1 MQGLTPAQSEA
12 STDMEAAPEARLG
25 AAEQAWADGEDA
37 ACIRLAEPLLSNA
50 ILAEGA
56 RTLLAQA
63 HQRLSEAS
71 EAAGDPA
78 LALRHFRRFHHL
90 HVETLE
96 LRLARGEAKA
106 DEALRDSLTGLA
118 SREALDLRLPLM
130 MQQALAANRGLCLV
144 RIELDPLQPARLG
157 LSAAMSDAVLR
168 ELGGLLRAHSRAEDL
183 ALRFAGQTLAL
194 VLSDTELA
202 TARMVCERVRRAAQA
217 HDWTPQH
224 PELRVTL
231 SLGLTSLRSGD
242 NTAQL
247 LARAEAGLV
256 SARRDGRNCVRTGV
270 LSV

>member
-1 MQGLTPAQSEA
+1 
-12 STDMEAAPEARLG
+12 MEAAPEAQLG
-25 AAEQAWADGEDA
+25 AAEQALTGGDA
-37 ACIRLAEPLLSNA
+37 AACVRLAEPLLQNTAS
-50 ILAEGA
+50 AEQA
-56 RTLLAQA
+56 RVLLAQA
-63 HQRLSEAS
+63 FKCLSDAS
-71 EAAGDPA
+71 EAAGDHA
-78 LALRHFRRFHHL
+78 LALQQFRRFHHL
-90 HVETLE
+90 HVESLH
-96 LRLARGEAKA
+96 LRLARGEAQSE
-106 DEALRDSLTGLA
+106 DTLRDALTGLA

-157 LSAAMSDAVLR
+157 LAASMSDAVLR
-168 ELGGLLRAHSRAEDL
+168 ELGALLRAHSRAKDL
-183 ALRFAGQTLAL
+183 ALRFAGQTLVL

-202 TARMVCERVRRAAQA
+202 TARMVCERIRRAAQT

-224 PELRVTL
+224 PELRVSL

-270 LSV
+270 LGV